1 MHSFPMTKNTVPLG
15 DKYLDISTAADRL
28 GVHPETLRRWE
39 RKGTIKAKRT
49 PNGHRRFLKTDIDS
63 MLTPSPMEKA
73 S

>member
-15 DKYLDISTAADRL
+15 DKYMDISKAADRL

-49 PNGHRRFLKTDIDS
+49 PSGHRRFLKADIDGL
-63 MLTPSPMEKA
+63 LTERAGNPA
-73 S
+73 A